1 MEAYPGAVVDPT
13 RDADRERPDRER
25 PAPQARRAVAATV
38 ITDAQGAASAEMSG
52 RMRRYAITMAFR
64 TACFLGMIFA
74 QGWVRW
80 VLLAAAVL
88 LPYVAVV
95 LANQADHRTKAG
107 TVEYGAPVDALQIG
121 TGQFDAGSA
130 ASSDAGGEVIEGTVD
145 DDPAFVREPGG
156 EPEGRVA

>member
-1 MEAYPGAVVDPT
+1 MVDP
-13 RDADRERPDRER
+13 
-25 PAPQARRAVAATV
+25 TV
-38 ITDAQGAASAEMSG
+38 ITDARGAASAEMSG

-74 QGWVRW
+74 HGWVRW

-95 LANQADHRTKAG
+95 LANQADHRTRVG
-107 TVEYGAPVDALQIG
+107 TVEPGAPADALQISGGQIG
-121 TGQFDAGSA
+121 TGPLMSA
-130 ASSDAGGEVIEGTVD
+130 DLTGEVIEGTVD
-145 DDPAFVREPGG
+145 DDPAGTGRPGA

>member
-1 MEAYPGAVVDPT
+1 M
-13 RDADRERPDRER
+13 
-25 PAPQARRAVAATV
+25 

-74 QGWVRW
+74 HGWVRW

-95 LANQADHRTKAG
+95 LANQADHRTRAG
-107 TVEYGAPVDALQIG
+107 TVEPGAPADAPQIG
-121 TGQFDAGSA
+121 TGPVLSADAR
-130 ASSDAGGEVIEGTVD
+130 GEVIEGTVD
-145 DDPAFVREPGG
+145 DDPAFARPDT